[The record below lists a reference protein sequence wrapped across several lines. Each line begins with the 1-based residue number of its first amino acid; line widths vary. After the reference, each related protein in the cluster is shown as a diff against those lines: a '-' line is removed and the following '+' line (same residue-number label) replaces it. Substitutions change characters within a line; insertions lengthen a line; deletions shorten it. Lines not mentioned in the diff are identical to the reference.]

1 MCDLGEDVV
10 NSYLQNNPDFL
21 TRWLSEHGTAE
32 QLQAVAS
39 KLTEESNENVRP
51 SLPNF
56 TQVAKNSITG
66 SIFKQYLEGSRARKT
81 SIKKDRNSLQ
91 HMSEED
97 IFMELI
103 RDISSE
109 LDVNVLCHKIL
120 QNVNILTNSDRGS
133 LFLVRGSK
141 DNRYL
146 VSKLFDVTN
155 TSTLEESIHTA
166 DNEIKVPF
174 GKGIAGHVAQS
185 KDTVNIRNAYEDPRF
200 NQEVDKRTGY
210 TTHSILC
217 LPIINYEGEVIGVAQ
232 IINKIDG
239 NHEFTRQDEELFRK
253 YLTFCGIGIT
263 NAQLFEMSVTEFQRN
278 QLLLHLARG
287 IFEEQ
292 TNLQQ
297 LVKKI
302 MVEAQDL
309 LKCERCSVFLLEDT
323 FENDIHKFTKRFV
336 ARLGQCSNKNL
347 VMAMQDPSNMSTPSS
362 TSGEHREARNLQEVS
377 FSMAFYLNAKDRE
390 NVLEPSQKD
399 LSKSKTAEIAK
410 FVVMQGTAVN
420 IPDLE
425 IDGRFGKGPCMD
437 PDGFHIR
444 SVLCM
449 PVFNSDKKIIGV
461 TQLMNKLN
469 STPFDDNDEHIIE
482 AFSIF
487 TGLGIHNCQMYENA
501 CRLMAKQTVALE
513 VLSYHATAQKEETE
527 KLVECEIPTADD
539 YRLYSFDFDDM
550 VLSDDD
556 TLRAV
561 IRMFTDANII
571 NSFKVPYDVICR
583 WTASVKKNYRPVT
596 YHNWRHAFNVC
607 QTMFT
612 MLFTGQLRP
621 LFGDLE
627 IYALMVACLCH
638 DLDHRGTNN
647 AFQVKVASPLA
658 MLYST
663 SVLEHHHFDHCIM
676 ILNSEG
682 NNIFQSLSPGDYRKA
697 IKMLEHAILST
708 DLAIYFKK
716 RGDFKSLIEG
726 GEQTF
731 DSKYKKDLLKAM
743 MMTACDV
750 AAIAKPWDIQQ
761 NVAQLVAGEFFEQG
775 DIEKT
780 KLGEQPIPMM
790 DRDKKDELP
799 KMQVGFIDAI
809 CMPVYKMFADK
820 WTRLEPLLQG
830 VQTNRDNWHQMSE
843 SEEADQS
850 SASNTPKPET
860 GSKTDSS
867 KEILSS
873 SPQPSPQPLSND
885 HVASKSRDT
894 DSVTLASQKQNG
906 ASSHTAQSAHN
917 GSQSP
922 PVSSRSVN
930 KAPQRKYQ
938 PTAPTP
944 KAIKQDSVCDQDFS
958 PKHCKSKKQK
968 SGFCVMS

>member
-323 FENDIHKFTKRFV
+323 FEN
-336 ARLGQCSNKNL
+336 
-347 VMAMQDPSNMSTPSS
+347 
-362 TSGEHREARNLQEVS
+362 EVS

-809 CMPVYKMFADK
+809 CMPVYKLFASMTDK
-820 WTRLEPLLQG
+820 LDPLYNGCQSNR
-830 VQTNRDNWHQMSE
+830 TNWQHLADNIDTECKE
-843 SEEADQS
+843 SS
-850 SASNTPKPET
+850 STPASNTPKPET